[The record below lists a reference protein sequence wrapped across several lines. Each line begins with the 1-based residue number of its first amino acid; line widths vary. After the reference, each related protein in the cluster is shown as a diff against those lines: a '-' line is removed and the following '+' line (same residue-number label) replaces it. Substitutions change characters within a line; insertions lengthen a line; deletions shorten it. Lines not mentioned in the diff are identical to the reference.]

1 MPGRFNEYKVCIM
14 ARKENSVLV
23 RYNQI
28 KDPQF
33 AAFIDCVKG
42 TREVSEYI
50 SLLLKIYLMHGK
62 VYPVVIGDF
71 RVSEGVPLRKEQNML
86 LDKMALSELENFCS
100 KNGLKKPATVRDI
113 VSRFVVFDECPVHIV
128 MEIDEL
134 RQKFIGLSNNSSKF
148 AEKSNINPNIAVNT
162 RVSEVS
168 NMADLPAEVPPI
180 VSAET
185 VKGTVEEGVS
195 QMKKRE
201 DSSKGDAVDML
212 LNWFKTS

>member
-1 MPGRFNEYKVCIM
+1 M

-33 AAFIDCVKG
+33 AAFIECVKG

-71 RVSEGVPLRKEQNML
+71 RVSKGTSLRKEQNML

-100 KNGLKKPATVRDI
+100 KNGLKKTATVRDI
-113 VSRFVVFDECPVHIV
+113 VSRFVVFDECPVHIE
-128 MEIDEL
+128 MGIDEL

-168 NMADLPAEVPPI
+168 NVSDLPSKDSHFDNSKPSN
-180 VSAET
+180 VS
-185 VKGTVEEGVS
+185 VDKKVS
-195 QMKKRE
+195 QVKKE
-201 DSSKGDAVDML
+201 DPPKGDAVDML
-212 LNWFKTS
+212 LNWFKQ